1 VSGFFRN
8 FLAMEVI
15 MKKFLILIP
24 LVFIVGC
31 ATTQS
36 GEYAKVYDRKSNTW
50 SYTMKDTND
59 PGALVGTSATQS
71 RPGRLPGQHP

>member
-1 VSGFFRN
+1 
-8 FLAMEVI
+8 MEVI

-36 GEYAKVYDRKSNTW
+36 GDYAKVYDRKSNTW
-50 SYTMKDTND
+50 SYMTKGTDD
-59 PGALVGTSATQS
+59 PGAFVGTSATQS
-71 RPGRLPGQHP
+71 RLGRLPGQHP